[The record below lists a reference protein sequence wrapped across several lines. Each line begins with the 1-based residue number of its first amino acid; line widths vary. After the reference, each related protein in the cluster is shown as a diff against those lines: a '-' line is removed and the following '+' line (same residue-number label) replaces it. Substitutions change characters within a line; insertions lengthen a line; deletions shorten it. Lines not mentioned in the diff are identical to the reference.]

1 MQSGTS
7 PRTLRDA
14 DLANKVAQALK
25 RHTVPA
31 NFLTLEITEE
41 AFMADPEQVLA
52 VLGQLDKMGVQLA
65 VDDFGTGF
73 SSLAYLKQ
81 LPIHTIKIDKSF
93 VIGMAPHDQ
102 DEAIV
107 RSVIELSHNLG
118 LVVVAEG
125 IEDQQTL
132 DRLAELR
139 CDVGQGFFMSKP
151 VDAKALEN
159 WMRTS
164 QWTALDT
171 LVP

>member
-1 MQSGTS
+1 
-7 PRTLRDA
+7 
-14 DLANKVAQALK
+14 
-25 RHTVPA
+25 
-31 NFLTLEITEE
+31 
-41 AFMADPEQVLA
+41 MADPEQVLA